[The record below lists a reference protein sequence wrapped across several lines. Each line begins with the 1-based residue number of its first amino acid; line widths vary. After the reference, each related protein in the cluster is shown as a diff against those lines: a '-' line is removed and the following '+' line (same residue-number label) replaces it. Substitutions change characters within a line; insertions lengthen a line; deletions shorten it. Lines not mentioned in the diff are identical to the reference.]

1 MILHSSMTHA
11 KLGKTEL
18 TVSRLGIGMA
28 ELGYGQAAFRDK
40 SEVVRSAGEVLNLAL
55 DLGINFIDTAACCG
69 QAEELIG
76 GAIGDRRDEFVLA
89 TKAGHRDEGAPGEDF
104 SYETVT
110 ANIDR
115 SLKRMKA
122 DYIDILHLHTCTLEE
137 LQRGEAIQALQ
148 DARQAGKIRFL
159 GFSGDAEEA
168 LWVIESG
175 LFDTLLTSYNLVDQQ
190 ALRQVI
196 PAATAAGMGVTL
208 KRSLANGVWG
218 APTSPLIYPHKP
230 WYANEYHDRASQ
242 MRAAGP
248 LPGEPDDPFFFA
260 LGFAL
265 APEEVHVANVSM
277 PEPQHVRKNVEN
289 LQSLP
294 LPAALVA
301 AARQRFEEVGSG
313 WKQLH

>member
-1 MILHSSMTHA
+1 MIRNSSMPYA
-11 KLGKTEL
+11 PLGRTAL

-28 ELGYGQAAFRDK
+28 ELGYGQAAFRDRG
-40 SEVVRSAGEVLNLAL
+40 EVVKSANEVLNLTL
-55 DLGINFIDTAACCG
+55 DLGINFVDTAACCG

-76 GAIGDRRDEFVLA
+76 GAISHRRDEFVLA
-89 TKAGHRDEGAPGEDF
+89 TKAGHRDEGAAGEDF

-115 SLKRMKA
+115 SLKRMKTG
-122 DYIDILHLHTCTLEE
+122 YIDILHLHTCTLEE
-137 LQRGEAIQALQ
+137 LQRGEAIQALH

-159 GFSGDAEEA
+159 GFSGDGEEA

-175 LFDTLLTSYNLVDQQ
+175 LFDTLLTSYNLVDQR
-190 ALRQVI
+190 ALEHVI

-218 APTSPLIYPHKP
+218 APASPLIYPHKP

-248 LPGEPDDPFFFA
+248 LPGEPDDPFLFA

-265 APEEVHVANVSM
+265 APEQVHVANVSM
-277 PEPQHVRKNVEN
+277 PELQPVRKNVEN
-289 LQSLP
+289 LRRLP

-301 AARQRFEEVGSG
+301 AARQRFEAVGSD